1 MTLDIPALPAK
12 SYSQPT
18 WAWRKGHCN
27 SNWVTPSCHCITY
40 SDSSQ
45 LNTLLVTYSVDSQS
59 SDFFFFLR
67 GLTTKHLKG
76 THRTDSWAETIWQKL
91 VRQFQVR
98 PTTSSTRTSQLG
110 QQAFTAT
117 GCCFSTKSSS
127 LRKSFMKLLFFHG
140 TCHWHS
146 PYSTKFVASSFGRWK
161 KKRNHAVYKD
171 MLLRH
176 MFLYFLN
183 NNGFTEDL
191 WLITEFFLFKYFA
204 VDVI

>member
-1 MTLDIPALPAK
+1 MTLDSPALPSKTLLAARLGMEK
-12 SYSQPT
+12 RSLQFKLSYSVLPLHHLQWLQP
-18 WAWRKGHCN
+18 AKH
-27 SNWVTPSCHCITY
+27 VTCDIFRRLTIKWF
-40 SDSSQ
+40 
-45 LNTLLVTYSVDSQS
+45 
-59 SDFFFFLR
+59 FFFFLR
-67 GLTTKHLKG
+67 RLTTKHLKG

-183 NNGFTEDL
+183 NNGFAEDL
-191 WLITEFFLFKYFA
+191 WLITEFFFSSNVLLLM
-204 VDVI
+204 

>member
-1 MTLDIPALPAK
+1 MI
-12 SYSQPT
+12 
-18 WAWRKGHCN
+18 
-27 SNWVTPSCHCITY
+27 
-40 SDSSQ
+40 
-45 LNTLLVTYSVDSQS
+45 
-59 SDFFFFLR
+59 FFSLR
-67 GLTTKHLKG
+67 RLTTKHLKG

-140 TCHWHS
+140 TCHWNS
-146 PYSTKFVASSFGRWK
+146 PYSTKFVASSFGHWK

-191 WLITEFFLFKYFA
+191 WLITEFFSFQMFCCWCNLRKWKTSTLILSDLHLNAA
-204 VDVI
+204 VHLRQSCSTFLSSLSVILM